1 MLRKIIVPLDGSKVA
16 EAVLPFV
23 EEIVSGLKRG
33 IKGEVTLIHV
43 LSPTYYVVAGEA
55 GAPVPYT
62 DAEIEQIKNKT
73 MDYLDKLGEGLRSKG
88 AIVECK
94 VGVGRAAEEINK
106 VADEINADLVAM
118 STHGRSGLS
127 RWAFGSVTDRV
138 LRGGNRPVL
147 MVRVPRETEKPK
159 PTSDE
164 EKDG

>member
-1 MLRKIIVPLDGSKVA
+1 LDSRRKRMLRKIIVPLDGSKVA

-73 MDYLDKLGEGLRSKG
+73 MDYLDKVGEGLRSKG

-147 MVRVPRETEKPK
+147 MVRVPRETQK
-159 PTSDE
+159 T
-164 EKDG
+164 

>member
-73 MDYLDKLGEGLRSKG
+73 MDYLDKASEGLRSKG

-147 MVRVPRETEKPK
+147 MVRVPRETQK
-159 PTSDE
+159 T
-164 EKDG
+164 

>member
-1 MLRKIIVPLDGSKVA
+1 MLKKILVPLDGSKVA
-16 EAVLPFV
+16 EAVLPYV
-23 EEIVSGLKRG
+23 EELVSGLAKS
-33 IKGEVTLIHV
+33 IKGEVTLFHV

-62 DAEIEQIKNKT
+62 EAEIEQIKKKT
-73 MDYLDKLGEGLRSKG
+73 VDYLDKVGEGLRSKG

-106 VADEINADLVAM
+106 AAEEISANLVAM

-138 LRGGNRPVL
+138 LRGGNRPIL
-147 MVRVPRETEKPK
+147 MVRAPRETVKA
-159 PTSDE
+159 
-164 EKDG
+164 

>member
-1 MLRKIIVPLDGSKVA
+1 MLKKILVPLDGSKVA
-16 EAVLPFV
+16 EAVLPYV
-23 EEIVSGLKRG
+23 EELVSGLARG
-33 IKGEVTLIHV
+33 IKGEVTLFHV

-62 DAEIEQIKNKT
+62 EAEIEQIKKKT
-73 MDYLDKLGEGLRSKG
+73 VGYLDKAGEGLRSKG

-106 VADEINADLVAM
+106 AAEEISADLVAM

-138 LRGGNRPVL
+138 LRGGNRPIL
-147 MVRVPRETEKPK
+147 MVRAPRETVKA
-159 PTSDE
+159 
-164 EKDG
+164 

>member
-23 EEIVSGLKRG
+23 EEIVFGLKRG
-33 IKGEVTLIHV
+33 IKGEVTLLHV

-73 MDYLDKLGEGLRSKG
+73 MDYLDKVGEGLRSKG

-106 VADEINADLVAM
+106 VADAINADLVAM

-147 MVRVPRETEKPK
+147 MVRVPRETQK
-159 PTSDE
+159 T
-164 EKDG
+164 

>member
-1 MLRKIIVPLDGSKVA
+1 MLRRIIVPLDGSKVA

-23 EEIVSGLKRG
+23 EDIVSGLKRG
-33 IKGEVTLIHV
+33 VKGEVTLLHV
-43 LSPTYYVVAGEA
+43 LSPTYYIVAGEA

-62 DAEIEQIKNKT
+62 DAEIEQIKSKT
-73 MDYLDKLGEGLRSKG
+73 MDYLARLGEGLKSKG
-88 AIVECK
+88 AKVECK
-94 VGVGRAAEEINK
+94 VGVGRAAEEIIK
-106 VADEINADLVAM
+106 IADETEADLVAM

-147 MVRVPRETEKPK
+147 MVRAPRETEKPK

-164 EKDG
+164 KKDS